1 MKSVLIL
8 MSTYNG
14 EKYLKTQIDSLLA
27 QKNVNVS
34 IVVRDDGSTDGTI
47 SILNYRAAKKEE
59 LTAARPFLSMV
70 GTNFCRIP
78 SYSILLSYSAPLT

>member
-34 IVVRDDGSTDGTI
+34 IVVRDDGSTDGTV
-47 SILNYRAAKKEE
+47 SILNEYKKPSMSD
-59 LTAARPFLSMV
+59 LYIPFSCCYVL
-70 GTNFCRIP
+70 F
-78 SYSILLSYSAPLT
+78 

>member
-34 IVVRDDGSTDGTI
+34 IVVRDDGSTDGTV
-47 SILNYRAAKKEE
+47 SIRNC
-59 LTAARPFLSMV
+59 TS
-70 GTNFCRIP
+70 G
-78 SYSILLSYSAPLT
+78 